1 MSTIT
6 STMPRCDSP
15 QLRWTSFARLPPRK
29 PPSRSPSPCPLDGSP
44 YSEASSTLSDS
55 LIFITPESSL
65 LPDKDNVDDYVSSPE
80 SKPSPSLICDSPEL
94 LPHNISVALKDE
106 LPACPSHARML
117 DRFLPDPVCDLSE
130 EVELTEQFSVAHG
143 GFSDIYKG
151 VWTRSFCGEKRK
163 TAVCVYFISTK
174 LGSRLMIVAVLTG
187 GNKIASSLH
196 EAGGGPCPSTKGG

>member
-6 STMPRCDSP
+6 STIPRCDSP
-15 QLRWTSFARLPPRK
+15 QPLRWTSFARLPPRK
-29 PPSRSPSPCPLDGSP
+29 PPRSPSPCPLDGSP

-55 LIFITPESSL
+55 LILITPELSL
-65 LPDKDNVDDYVSSPE
+65 LADKDNVDDYGSSTE

-106 LPACPSHARML
+106 LPASPSHARML

-151 VWTRSFCGEKRK
+151 VWAQPFGGEKRK
-163 TAVCVYFISTK
+163 TVVCIYFISTK
-174 LGSRLMIVAVLTG
+174 LGSRLMMAAVVTG
-187 GNKIASSLH
+187 GNKIASSVH
-196 EAGGGPCPSTKGG
+196 EARGGLCTSMKGG